1 MSETTAINTR
11 LIETLTQIISTLTD
25 EEREILIHQI
35 QAAESNA
42 QESLKQQIAI
52 GVEQLRNGQYT
63 EYDDATLPD
72 LFLKIKQR
80 GQKQLEQEQS

>member
-35 QAAESNA
+35 QEPQLTA
-42 QESLKQQIAI
+42 QENLKQQIAI
-52 GVEQLRNGQYT
+52 GAEQLRNGKYT
-63 EYDDATLPD
+63 TYDDATLPNP
-72 LFLKIKQR
+72 FSKIKQR
-80 GQKQLEQEQS
+80 GHQ